1 MLPWIEIDTVLL
13 DMDGTLLDLHFD
25 DHFWREH
32 LPARYAERHGV
43 AIEVA
48 KSRLQAQYERAAGT
62 LEWYCLDYWRRTLD
76 LDIVRLKEEI
86 RHLIAF
92 RPEAG
97 EFLNAL
103 RAAGKRAVLVTNA
116 HGESLA
122 LKLRETGLDGHLDHV
137 YCAHDFGL
145 AKEDRD
151 FWGKLRRTE
160 PFDFERTL
168 LIDDNLEVLESARKA
183 GMRHL
188 VTIAQPNSRLPVRQI
203 DRFPVIHAFTDIAP
217 RP

>member
-1 MLPWIEIDTVLL
+1 MLPWIDIDTVLL

-32 LPARYAERHGV
+32 LPARYAERHDMPLDT
-43 AIEVA
+43 A
-48 KSRLQAQYERAAGT
+48 KSRLQHHYETAAGT
-62 LEWYCLDYWRRTLD
+62 LEWYCLDYWRGLLD
-76 LDIVRLKEEI
+76 LDMVGLKEEV

-92 RPEAG
+92 RPEAV

-103 RAAGKRAVLVTNA
+103 RRSGKRAVLVTNA

-122 LKLRETGLDGHLDHV
+122 LKLRETGLAGHLDAV

-145 AKEDRD
+145 AKEDPA
-151 FWGKLRRTE
+151 FWERLRKRE

-168 LIDDNLEVLESARKA
+168 LIDDNLDVLDSALKA
-183 GMRHL
+183 GIRHL
-188 VTIAQPNSRLPVRQI
+188 LTIAQPNSRKPVRRI
-203 DRFPVIHAFTDIAP
+203 NRFPVVHGFAEIAP